1 MSRRAALA
9 ALLALL
15 PALAPRAAPAQNVTV
30 EDPVLRAIWQE
41 GTQNGQAGRLGQV
54 LMDSIG
60 PRLAGTPN
68 MQAAR
73 DWVEQ
78 RYREWGIPVR
88 QERYGTWKGWAAGAV
103 HADLVAPRRQTL
115 VAHLLAWSAG
125 AARPVEGPVVV
136 LPEAATRAE
145 FDAWL
150 PTARGKFVLTTPPEP
165 MCRARQEL
173 EKYALPETVKWADSV
188 RQAGRRAWAPRLAAF
203 KGNPGDAL
211 KALDSAGAAGVL
223 TSNWSGGWG
232 ATRVFSGLTRR
243 AVALD
248 LSCEDYGL
256 LARLATNNQGPRL
269 RVAAETRDLGEV
281 PEFNVVAELR
291 GSEKPDEY
299 VLLGAHLDS
308 WHGATGATD
317 NGTGTVMMLEAARL
331 LKAAYPNPKR
341 TILVGHWGAEEQGL
355 VGSGSFAADHPEVV
369 QRLYASFNQDNGTW
383 RVQEVQAYGF
393 LDGIGHLARWMAKL
407 PRDLSGRLELPAP
420 GELTN
425 TGSDHYSFLCRGAP
439 GFRLTSEYEEYRQY
453 TWHTTLDTWDK
464 IVLPELQTNAI
475 TAAMLAYLA
484 SEDPV
489 PLGRERALAPAGARG
504 GGALECFPPARTFR
518 ER

>member
-1 MSRRAALA
+1 MRRRTTLAALA
-9 ALLALL
+9 ALAL
-15 PALAPRAAPAQNVTV
+15 LAPRVARGQELTV
-30 EDPVLRAIWQE
+30 DDPVLRAIWQE
-41 GTQNGQAGRLGQV
+41 GMQNSQVARLGQV

-68 MQAAR
+68 MRAAR
-73 DWVEQ
+73 DWIEQ
-78 RYREWGIPVR
+78 TYRSWGITAR

-103 HADLVAPRRQTL
+103 HADLIAPRQQTL

-125 AARPVEGPVVV
+125 AAKPVDGAVVL

-145 FDAWL
+145 FDAWA
-150 PTARGKFVLTTPPEP
+150 PSARGKFVLTTPPEP
-165 MCRARQEL
+165 MCRAKQEL
-173 EKYALPETVKWADSV
+173 EKFGLPETVKWADSV
-188 RQAGRRAWAPRLAAF
+188 RMAGRRAWSRRLAAF
-203 KGNPGDAL
+203 GGDPDKAL

-223 TSNWSGGWG
+223 SSNWSGGWG

-248 LSCEDYGL
+248 LACEDYGL
-256 LARLATNNQGPRL
+256 LARLAANGQGPRL
-269 RVAAETRDLGEV
+269 RVSAETRDLGEV

-331 LKAAYPNPKR
+331 LRAAYPNPKR
-341 TILVGHWGAEEQGL
+341 TILIGHWGAEEQGL
-355 VGSGSFAADHPEVV
+355 VGSGSFAEDHPEIVE
-369 QRLYASFNQDNGTW
+369 RLYASFNQDNGTW
-383 RVQEVQAYGF
+383 RVEEVQAYGF
-393 LDGIGHLARWMAKL
+393 LDGIGHLARWLARL
-407 PRDLSGRLELPAP
+407 PRDLSGRLRLPAP
-420 GELTN
+420 GEMTN

-439 GFRLTSEYEEYRQY
+439 GFRLTSAYDEYRQY

-464 IVLPELQTNAI
+464 IAQPELRTNAI

-484 SEDPV
+484 SEDPA
-489 PLGRERALAPAGARG
+489 PLGRDRALPPPGARA
-504 GGALECFPPARTFR
+504 GGALQCFPPSRSFR

>member
-1 MSRRAALA
+1 MHRPVLLAAA
-9 ALLALL
+9 VALLALSA
-15 PALAPRAAPAQNVTV
+15 PAAAPAQDLTV
-30 EDPVLRAIWQE
+30 DDPVLRAIWQE
-41 GTQNGQAGRLGQV
+41 GTQRGQVGRLGQV

-68 MQAAR
+68 MKAAR
-73 DWVEQ
+73 DWLEQ
-78 RYREWGIPVR
+78 TYRGWGVTAR
-88 QERYGTWKGWAAGAV
+88 QERYGTWKGWAPLAV
-103 HADLVAPRRQTL
+103 HADLVAPRTQTL

-125 AARPVEGPVVV
+125 TPRPVEGAVVPLPV
-136 LPEAATRAE
+136 AATRAE

-173 EKYALPETVKWADSV
+173 EKFALPETVKWADSV
-188 RQAGRRAWAPRLAAF
+188 RQSGRRAWAPRLAAF
-203 KGNPGDAL
+203 GGDPGDAL
-211 KALDSAGAAGVL
+211 RALDSAGAAGVL
-223 TSNWSGGWG
+223 SSNWSGGWG
-232 ATRVFSGLTRR
+232 ATRVFNGHTRR

-256 LARLATNNQGPRL
+256 LARLAANGQGPRL

-281 PEFNVVAELR
+281 PEFNVVAEMR

-331 LKAAYPNPKR
+331 LKAAYPNPRR
-341 TILVGHWGAEEQGL
+341 TILIGHWGAEEQGL
-355 VGSGSFAADHPEVV
+355 VGSGSFAEDNPEVV
-369 QRLYASFNQDNGTW
+369 ERLYASFNQDNGTW
-383 RVQEVQAYGF
+383 RIEEVQAYGF
-393 LDGIGHLARWMAKL
+393 LDGIGHLAQWMARL
-407 PRDLSGRLELPAP
+407 PRELSGRLTLPAP
-420 GELTN
+420 GAMTN
-425 TGSDHYSFLCRGAP
+425 TGSDHSSFLCRGAP

-464 IVLPELQTNAI
+464 VVQPEVQANAI

-484 SEDPV
+484 SEDPA
-489 PLGRERALAPAGARG
+489 PMGRDRALPPAGARD
-504 GGALECFPPARTFR
+504 GGAFPCFPPARSFR